1 MDASVL
7 SAVSALGGGVI
18 GGFTSLLA
26 SFVAQRSQARAQWVS
41 QDRNR
46 RQDVYKDFIEEA
58 SKCYAD
64 ALQHDE
70 ADVPELVSLFATISR
85 MRVLSSPKVLAIAEG
100 IGRKILDIYRQPNK
114 SVSELLDLAND
125 ESFDVLREFSEGCRQ
140 EFETLRAQRF

>member
-7 SAVSALGGGVI
+7 SALAALGGAII
-18 GGFTSLLA
+18 GGFTSLVA
-26 SFVAQRSQARAQWVS
+26 SFFAQRSQARAQWIS

-70 ADVPELVSLFATISR
+70 ANVPELVSLFATIAR
-85 MRVLSSPKVLAIAEG
+85 MRVLSSPKVLEIAEG

-114 SVSELLDLAND
+114 TLSELLEMANNK
-125 ESFDVLREFSEGCRQ
+125 SFDVLRDFSEACRE
-140 EFETLRAQRF
+140 EFETLRAQQF